1 MSMSCFVPTS
11 LPIAFIPRLNLMS
24 LYTEMQS
31 RGFAGFF
38 AGSTLRISRKAAS
51 SAIGWS
57 VYEGLLLGLR
67 DRKVLG

>member
-1 MSMSCFVPTS
+1 
-11 LPIAFIPRLNLMS
+11 MS
-24 LYTEMQS
+24 LYTELQS